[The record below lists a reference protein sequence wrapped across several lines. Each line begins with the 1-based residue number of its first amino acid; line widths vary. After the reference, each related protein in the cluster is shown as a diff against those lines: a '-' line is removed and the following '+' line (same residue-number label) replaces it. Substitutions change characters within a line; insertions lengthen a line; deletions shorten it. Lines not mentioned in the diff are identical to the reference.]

1 MHRRYAILVVLAV
14 IAAVGRPA
22 LAPAPALADDG
33 LVSVRSAHGVAET
46 LDRLEQAAREAGAVI
61 AARIDHSAN
70 AAKVGQTLRPTALL
84 LFANPKAGTPL
95 LQARQTMG
103 IDLPLKALA
112 WQDERG
118 QVWLTYNAL
127 PYLAARHK
135 LAADTVEPMRQ
146 GLERLI
152 ERATR
157 P

>member
-1 MHRRYAILVVLAV
+1 MRIVVVLVVTVLL
-14 IAAVGRPA
+14 IASA
-22 LAPAPALADDG
+22 ALADTG

-46 LDRLEQAAREAGAVI
+46 LDRLEQAAREAGLAI
-61 AARIDHSAN
+61 AGRIDHGAN
-70 AAKVGQTLRPTALL
+70 AAKVGQALRPTALL

-95 LQARQTMG
+95 IQARQTMG

-112 WQDERG
+112 WEDERG

-127 PYLAARHK
+127 PYLAARHDVPSG
-135 LAADTVEPMRQ
+135 AVEAMRQ
-146 GLERLI
+146 GLERLV

>member
-1 MHRRYAILVVLAV
+1 MRIVVLFVVTVLVTASPV
-14 IAAVGRPA
+14 
-22 LAPAPALADDG
+22 LAEDG
-33 LVSVRSAHGVAET
+33 LVSVRSAHGVDET
-46 LDRLEQAAREAGAVI
+46 LNRLEQAAREAGVVI

-70 AAKVGQTLRPTALL
+70 AAKIGQTLRPTALL
-84 LFANPKAGTPL
+84 LFANPRAGTPL

-112 WQDERG
+112 WEDERG

>member
-1 MHRRYAILVVLAV
+1 MRIVVTLVVTVLLTAS
-14 IAAVGRPA
+14 
-22 LAPAPALADDG
+22 PALADDG

-46 LDRLEQAAREAGAVI
+46 LDQLEQAAREAGVAI

-95 LQARQTMG
+95 IQARQTMG

-112 WQDERG
+112 WEDERG
-118 QVWLTYNAL
+118 QVWLTYNTL

-135 LAADTVEPMRQ
+135 LPADTVEPMRQ
-146 GLERLI
+146 GLERLV

>member
-1 MHRRYAILVVLAV
+1 VLVLAL
-14 IAAVGRPA
+14 G
-22 LAPAPALADDG
+22 LGAPAPADTG

-46 LDRLEQAAREAGAVI
+46 LDRLEQAAREAGLAI
-61 AARIDHSAN
+61 AGRIDHGAN

-95 LQARQTMG
+95 IQIRQTIG

-112 WQDERG
+112 WEDERG

-127 PYLAARHK
+127 PYLGARHD
-135 LAADTVEPMRQ
+135 LPAGAVEAMEQ
-146 GLERLI
+146 GLERLV

>member
-1 MHRRYAILVVLAV
+1 MRIVVILVV
-14 IAAVGRPA
+14 IALLIASA
-22 LAPAPALADDG
+22 AHADTG
-33 LVSVRSAHGVAET
+33 LVSVRSAHGVVAT
-46 LDRLEQAAREAGAVI
+46 LDRLEQAAREAGLAI
-61 AARIDHSAN
+61 AGRIDHGAN

-95 LQARQTMG
+95 IQARQTMG

-112 WQDERG
+112 WEDERG

-127 PYLAARHK
+127 PYLAARHD
-135 LAADTVEPMRQ
+135 LPAGAVEAMRQ
-146 GLERLI
+146 GLERLV